1 MKTVKITMFISIIE
15 LLHYYSLLQNYI
27 YIFLYPPGGE
37 NEYQYSGSE
46 DEKDDNPTVEGE
58 GPSSIQQ
65 APGNSTLRR
74 DFQKIQEGN
83 RFENKIKNNKR
94 NY

>member
-1 MKTVKITMFISIIE
+1 MFYQIKLINLS
-15 LLHYYSLLQNYI
+15 
-27 YIFLYPPGGE
+27 PPGGE

-83 RFENKIKNNKR
+83 RLVREFENFYYLFTIAMFM
-94 NY
+94 YV